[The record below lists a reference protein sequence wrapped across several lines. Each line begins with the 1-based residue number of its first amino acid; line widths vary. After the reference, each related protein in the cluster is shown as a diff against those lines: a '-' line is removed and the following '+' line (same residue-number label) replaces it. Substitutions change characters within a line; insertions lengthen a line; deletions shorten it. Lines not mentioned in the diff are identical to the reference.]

1 MEIYKVQSYEEI
13 TSELILS
20 LIERYKQ
27 KEVPRLKKLNDYY
40 LGKSEIKNR
49 KMKDPSKPNNKVANP
64 FGAYLVDTVMGFFLG
79 KPISYNSDN
88 EELMLRIQDIFDRNH
103 EQNHNSLLGKTL
115 SITGIGFEL
124 VYLNEQNNL
133 KFCMLNPMEV
143 FMIYDNTI
151 EQNPLMAV
159 RFYDVFDYITEESI
173 TYVEVYSD
181 ISIRFYKV
189 VDNVLVLT
197 DEREHYFG
205 EVPIICYQ
213 NNTEFM
219 GDFEKIIDLIDA
231 YDKAISDTLNGL
243 EYFADA
249 YLVLS
254 NLDMNEEDIATMK
267 ERRVMILG
275 ENGKAEWLTKSA
287 QNMEIEAFKNR
298 LRDDIHSLSSIPNIN
313 DETFGN
319 ATSGEALKYKLFALE
334 NFVSIKERHF
344 EKGIEQRLKLI
355 TQILNIKGTGQFIH
369 TDIVMNFQRNIPANL
384 AQVTDMIAKL
394 QGIVSNETLISLLPF
409 IDDPMYELSLL
420 DSQYQDTL
428 YTNFATET
436 TV

>member
-1 MEIYKVQSYEEI
+1 
-13 TSELILS
+13 
-20 LIERYKQ
+20 
-27 KEVPRLKKLNDYY
+27 
-40 LGKSEIKNR
+40 
-49 KMKDPSKPNNKVANP
+49 MKDPSKPNNKVANP
-64 FGAYLVDTVMGFFLG
+64 FGAYMVDTVMGFFLG
-79 KPISYNSDN
+79 KPISYSSDN

-115 SITGIGFEL
+115 SITGIGYEL
-124 VYLNEQNNL
+124 VYMNELNEI
-133 KFCMLNPMEV
+133 KFANINPQEC
-143 FMIYDNTI
+143 FMIHDNSI
-151 EQNPLMAV
+151 EQNPLVAV
-159 RFYDVFDYITEESI
+159 RFYDVFDYVSEEST

-181 ISIRFYKV
+181 VSIRFYKV
-189 VDNVLVLT
+189 VDDVLSIT

-205 EVPIICYQ
+205 QVPIICYQ

-231 YDKAISDTLNGL
+231 YDKAISDTANNL

-254 NLDMNEEDIATMK
+254 NLDMNEEDITTMK

-287 QNMEIEAFKNR
+287 QNMEIEAFKDR
-298 LRDDIHSLSSIPNIN
+298 LREDIHMLSSIPSIN
-313 DETFGN
+313 DDSFGN

-355 TQILNIKGTGQFIH
+355 TKILNIKGTGQFTH
-369 TDIVMNFQRNIPANL
+369 TDVVMSFSRNIPANL

-420 DSQYQDTL
+420 DSQNQDTL
-428 YTNFATET
+428 YTNFPTET